1 MNHLALLVFDYRIAS
16 NRQNSM
22 NVGLNITVLL
32 AVTLAGCAS
41 GTSPGGFWSR
51 GAWSPK
57 LHTLKELRDV
67 HVVKQQKDYSCG
79 AAALATLM
87 IYYFGDKTSEEEILD
102 LLQSRLSESEK
113 KAKMVRG
120 FSLLDLKY
128 AAETKGY
135 RAAGFRL
142 STLQLTQLDAP
153 VIVFVE
159 PLGYKHFAVFRGM
172 DGGRV
177 FLADPARG
185 NLRMSLDRFLDEWS
199 GVVFVL
205 GKEGEEAIT
214 HYPLQVPHSPHV
226 QPELARK
233 NGLLDVD
240 VLFKNLPQR
249 GLP

>member
-1 MNHLALLVFDYRIAS
+1 MT
-16 NRQNSM
+16 
-22 NVGLNITVLL
+22 VGLIIAAL
-32 AVTLAGCAS
+32 AFALAGCTS
-41 GTSPGGFWSR
+41 GTQTNSVWSR
-51 GAWSPK
+51 GAWSPT
-57 LHTLKELRDV
+57 LHTLKELRDL
-67 HVVKQQKDYSCG
+67 HVVKQEKDYSCG

-87 IYYFGDKTSEEEILD
+87 IYYYGEQTSEEEILN
-102 LLQSRLSESEK
+102 LLQSRLSDDEK
-113 KAKMVRG
+113 KSKMVRG

-142 STLQLTQLDAP
+142 STLQLTQLAAP
-153 VIVFVE
+153 AIVFVE

-177 FLADPARG
+177 FLADPSRG

-205 GKEGEEAIT
+205 GKEGEESIT
-214 HYPLQVPHSPHV
+214 QYPLQVPHSPYV
-226 QPELARK
+226 QPELARP
-233 NGLLDVD
+233 NGMLDAD

>member
-1 MNHLALLVFDYRIAS
+1 MTIGLSIVAVLALTLV
-16 NRQNSM
+16 
-22 NVGLNITVLL
+22 
-32 AVTLAGCAS
+32 GCTTETS
-41 GTSPGGFWSR
+41 LDSLWTRGT
-51 GAWSPK
+51 WSPK
-57 LHTLKELRDV
+57 LHTLKELRDL

-102 LLQSRLSESEK
+102 LLQSRLSDDEK
-113 KAKMVRG
+113 KKKMIRG

-128 AAETKGY
+128 AAESKGY
-135 RAAGFRL
+135 QAAGFRI
-142 STLQLTQLDAP
+142 STLQLTKLAAP
-153 VIVFVE
+153 AIVFVE

-177 FLADPARG
+177 FLADPSRG

-205 GKEGEEAIT
+205 GKEGEESIAK
-214 HYPLQVPHSPHV
+214 YPLQVPHSQYV
-226 QPELARK
+226 QPELARP
-233 NGLLDVD
+233 NGMLDVD